1 MATPYDGVAQECSG
15 RLRRARGAQEG
26 SGGLGTA
33 REASKMTKMQNCIQ
47 IIVKSCKSVGLYA
60 KVGGVG
66 QGHPWQKWQKCET
79 LVENATFHN
88 LTNY

>member
-33 REASKMTKMQNCIQ
+33 REASKMTKMQKRKYNIE
-47 IIVKSCKSVGLYA
+47 KLRLYLRMGLNFHECYF
-60 KVGGVG
+60 GDL
-66 QGHPWQKWQKCET
+66 QGHFLPIRHFSFRNFSPITK
-79 LVENATFHN
+79 A
-88 LTNY
+88 